1 MSRANVISPTIF
13 IEHATRLRARK
24 LEQIAANLK
33 AEGRMHPIPVSA
45 TRRDL
50 STVLRQFRGRII

>member
-1 MSRANVISPTIF
+1 MTRAIIIPPTIF
-13 IEHATRLRARK
+13 IEHATRLRARR

-33 AEGRMHPIPVSA
+33 AEGRLHPDPVP

-50 STVLRQFRGRII
+50 SSVLRQFRGRLR